1 MNDREKFDY
10 ASRVIAELVRRVEAL
25 METPV
30 AGRLIERADSA
41 EDLDALL
48 DQVSALLD
56 DIEAPSG
63 ERGRLGVDPDSDKP
77 YVVTHARVT
86 GEHVVSSR
94 PGDFSGVVWNEEMDR
109 PPKDDG

>member
-1 MNDREKFDY
+1 MDDREKFDY
-10 ASRVIAELVRRVEAL
+10 ARRVIAELVRRVEAL
-25 METPV
+25 METPE
-30 AGRLIERADSA
+30 AGRLIQRTASGD

-63 ERGRLGVDPDSDKP
+63 GRGRLGVDPDTGEP

-86 GEHVVSSR
+86 GERDHN
-94 PGDFSGVVWNEEMDR
+94 GVVWNEEMDR

>member
-10 ASRVIAELVRRVEAL
+10 VERVIAELVRRVEAL
-25 METPV
+25 TETPG
-30 AGRLIERADSA
+30 ADRLYARAASD
-41 EDLDALL
+41 EDLGTLL
-48 DQVSALLD
+48 DQVSALRD

-63 ERGRLGVDPDSDKP
+63 GQGTLGVDPDTGRE

-86 GEHVVSSR
+86 GERDSN
-94 PGDFSGVVWNEEMDR
+94 GVVWNEEMDR